1 MYYLQLCEYQSD
13 GETMG
18 AVSVTGWVDI
28 SVTKILIVGVGS
40 RGVCSRRPVE
50 TIVA

>member
-1 MYYLQLCEYQSD
+1 MRIFSAD
-13 GETMG
+13 GETVG
-18 AVSVTGWVDI
+18 AVMVTGWVDI

-40 RGVCSRRPVE
+40 IGVCSRRPVE